1 MPRDALAV
9 YLMGN
14 PAFVLTPTEHNER
27 YEIVARYVD
36 RDLLQS
42 GWLVGEDTIARTGGV
57 VTAHMGTGKI
67 MLIGFRT
74 QHSAQ
79 TYGAFKFLFN
89 TLID

>member
-14 PAFVLTPTEHNER
+14 PAFVLTPTAHNEW
-27 YEIVARYVD
+27 YEIVARYAD

-42 GWLVGEDTIARTGGV
+42 GWLVGEDTLARTGGV